1 MGVVSPPHTLFV
13 HSNAFNVNS
22 VDDTVEVTS
31 LIGKSVALAFFKENF
46 ALDAFVEAFA
56 GDLMNV

>member
-1 MGVVSPPHTLFV
+1 MGVVSPLHTLFL
-13 HSNAFNVNS
+13 HFKAFDVNS
-22 VDDTVEVTS
+22 VDDIVEVTS
-31 LIGKSVALAFFKENF
+31 LIGKSTSLAFFKENF